1 MKIKNIIFIAVLPL
15 FKIGNQQAKAQ
26 TLYGGLMEST
36 TTVQS
41 PEVATM
47 SSYVDRPVSLF
58 NGTVPVT
65 IPLCEVTADGY
76 TLPITL
82 TYNTSGFRPSQEATW
97 VGLGWSLSLNAC
109 ISRYIKCVDDFLEYN
124 RPRKGYFGINQGYY
138 GSSVKSS
145 SEMTHYGL
153 VYKCPLHFTPCGHD
167 IYATDLVVDSEP
179 DIFSVSLWNC
189 SDKFVLNDDKTSS
202 VKAIFMD
209 RSQGNVLRILSRR
222 ENFRDLHFFELV
234 TNDGT
239 VYEFGK
245 RELSSTFS
253 YPGLRCYSDL
263 HPADLFIQD
272 DASLNASAWL
282 LTKITM
288 PSGKSIS
295 FLYDEEVYD
304 APLNETCMRF
314 RPLNTSF
321 PNNLTP
327 ELILPTLYGTI
338 PFYEM
343 NAIYTSFKTQIKT
356 ARLREIIWDSGAA
369 RISFLTSGRED
380 MYNATSFPK
389 PKKLDNIQV
398 FDASGN
404 LVHSFRLNYGYFG
417 SQSGNTDE
425 SYLYKRLRLDSVVDM
440 LTPGREYTFEYDES
454 RTFPSKMS
462 LSVDYWGY
470 YNNKNNGADYY
481 CQAYDPLDKT
491 LYSGADKTSDFP
503 SSHLG
508 TLTAVVHPTGGRETF
523 EYELNRFLWPKY
535 VQDGGRHLQTLNLT
549 SLNLPGYY
557 TNEVVE
563 TITHNSPMKLT
574 LYGAMVYQSGNRTG
588 WSGTLVTIINASTGS
603 TVWSYYD
610 AVVSTGGYNSMTP
623 KEQHLTLPAG
633 SYKIKINLPVQGW
646 ISSWQI
652 DISENSPETYRCD
665 MVQSGGAGLRIKR
678 ITGGGKTREFNY
690 SLGEL
695 LIDPIFSEKK
705 IFTGTEIEVNPYNQ
719 EILKDPFFGEI
730 HGAITGF
737 HPYTQA
743 CLVQYSESITPQYT
757 IAKNYLLGY
766 STVSEH
772 VTGGGHDLTTDY
784 CFSLTKE
791 PLISPDPRQSTM
803 PVFSNGLLQSKTLK
817 DNDSIISRED
827 YLYLD
832 GMTANIKAYGF
843 TYSTGLW
850 AIPIYKFQWYLPS
863 NIKTTVDG
871 SNTITTYSYNS
882 NWQLSNKCT
891 MLKNNSTP
899 VGTSISE
906 YYRYTYESTGSVYSQ
921 MAAANIMV
929 PVRELIYT
937 NSQLSG
943 GHKVSYRKENGRFLS
958 DTLFDVKL
966 DAADINSPDS
976 YRPRVTYDRYDD
988 AGNPVQVTRDGI
1000 TSLYVWGYKSQYP
1013 ISEITGN
1020 MSYNQLVSY
1029 VGSSTLTSMR
1039 DSANPTN
1046 AQFGT
1051 LESLRQSLPVYSPG
1065 SLMTI
1070 RRFKPLVGVTS
1081 LTAPNGMVT
1090 LYGYDSAGRLSN
1102 ISRSGGGTVQL
1113 VDRYLYNYTGTGSN
1127 Y

>member
-1 MKIKNIIFIAVLPL
+1 MKIKNIIIIAVLSL
-15 FKIGNQQAKAQ
+15 SILGNKQSKAQ
-26 TLYGGLMEST
+26 TLSGGLMEST
-36 TTVQS
+36 ITIQS
-41 PEVATM
+41 PEVAAM
-47 SSYVDRPVSLF
+47 ASYVDRPVSFF

-65 IPLCEVTADGY
+65 VPLCEVTADGY

-124 RPRKGYFGINQGYY
+124 RPRKGFFGINQGYY
-138 GSSVKSS
+138 GSSVKSP
-145 SEMTHYGL
+145 SEMTQHGI
-153 VYKCPLHFTPCGHD
+153 VYKCPVHILPCADD
-167 IYATDLVVDSEP
+167 IYSTDLVVDSEP
-179 DIFSVSLWNC
+179 DIFSVILWNC
-189 SDKFVLNDDKTSS
+189 TDKFVLNDDNTSP

-209 RSQGNVLRILSRR
+209 RSQGNVLRILSRY
-222 ENFRDLHFFELV
+222 EQSKNVHYFELV

-245 RELSSTFS
+245 RELSSTLS
-253 YPGLRCYSDL
+253 YQGLRCYTDI
-263 HPADLFIQD
+263 HPLDLFNEDQ
-272 DASLNASAWL
+272 ASLNTSAWL

-314 RPLNTSF
+314 RQLNNSF

-327 ELILPTLYGTI
+327 ELILPTLYGSI
-338 PFYEM
+338 PFYSY

-356 ARLREIIWDSGAA
+356 ARLREIVWDSGAA

-380 MYNATSFPK
+380 MYNGTTSFPQ
-389 PKKLDNIQV
+389 PKKLDKIQV

-454 RTFPSKMS
+454 RAFPSKMS

-470 YNNKNNGADYY
+470 YNNKNYGAEYY
-481 CQAYDPLDKT
+481 CQAYDTFSKT

-508 TLTAVVHPTGGRETF
+508 TLTAVVHPTGGRETL
-523 EYELNRFLWPKY
+523 EYELNRFLWPQY

-563 TITHNSPMKLT
+563 TITQTSPIKLT
-574 LYGAMVYQSGNRTG
+574 LYGSMIYQSGNRTG
-588 WSGTLVTIINASTGS
+588 WSGTLVTIIDVSTGS

-633 SYKIKINLPVQGW
+633 SYRIKINLPLQGW

-652 DISENSPETYRCD
+652 DISENTPVTYRCD
-665 MVQSGGAGLRIKR
+665 MVQSAGAGLRIKR

-695 LIDPIFSEKK
+695 LVDPIFSEKK
-705 IFTGTEIEVNPYNQ
+705 SYTGTEIVENPYS
-719 EILKDPFFGEI
+719 
-730 HGAITGF
+730 GAITGF
-737 HPYTQA
+737 HPYTQT
-743 CLVQYSESITPQYT
+743 CLVQYSESIIPQYT

-791 PLISPDPRQSTM
+791 QPISPNPRQSTM
-803 PVFSNGLLQSKTLK
+803 PVFSNGLLLSKTLM
-817 DNDSIISRED
+817 DHDSIISRED
-827 YLYLD
+827 YIYQD
-832 GMTANIKAYGF
+832 GMTANIRAYDF

-850 AIPIYKFQWYLPS
+850 AIPLYRFQWYLPC

-906 YYRYTYESTGSVYSQ
+906 YYRYTYESAGSVYSQ

-937 NSQLSG
+937 NGQLSG
-943 GHKVSYRKENGRFLS
+943 GNKVSYRKENGRFLS

-1039 DSANPTN
+1039 DGITPTN

-1090 LYGYDSAGRLSN
+1090 IYGYDSAGRLLN
-1102 ISRSGGGTVQL
+1102 ISRSGGGTVQPM
-1113 VDRYLYNYTGTGSN
+1113 DSYLYNYTGAGSN

>member
-1 MKIKNIIFIAVLPL
+1 MKINNIIIITVLFLSL
-15 FKIGNQQAKAQ
+15 FGNKQSKAQ
-26 TLYGGLMEST
+26 TLSGGLMEST
-36 TTVQS
+36 TIVQS
-41 PEVATM
+41 PAVATM
-47 SSYVDRPVSLF
+47 ASYVDRPVSLF

-124 RPRKGYFGINQGYY
+124 RTRKGFFGINQGYY
-138 GSSVKSS
+138 GSSEKSP
-145 SEMTHYGL
+145 SEMTYFNI
-153 VYKCPLHFTPCGHD
+153 VYKCPVHDLPCGDD

-179 DIFSVSLWNC
+179 DIFNVSLWNC
-189 SDKFVLNDDKTSS
+189 ADKFVLNDDKTSP

-222 ENFRDLHFFELV
+222 EQYRDLHYFELV

-239 VYEFGK
+239 VYEFGR
-245 RELSSTFS
+245 RELTCNLS
-253 YPGLRCYSDL
+253 YQGQRCNPDP
-263 HPADLFIQD
+263 HPRNIFLGSAADM
-272 DASLNASAWL
+272 NASSWF

-295 FLYDEEVYD
+295 FLYDEEVYE
-304 APLNETCMRF
+304 APIIETCMKY
-314 RPLNTSF
+314 RPIDGSVPYNQNSEIL
-321 PNNLTP
+321 
-327 ELILPTLYGTI
+327 LPTLYGSV
-338 PFYEM
+338 PFYSLD
-343 NAIYTSFKTQIKT
+343 AIYSSFKTEIKT
-356 ARLREIIWDSGAA
+356 ARLREIVWDSGAA
-369 RISFLTSGRED
+369 RISFQTSDRED
-380 MYNATSFPK
+380 MYYEIDTISFPK
-389 PKKLDNIQV
+389 PKKLDIIQV

-404 LVHSFRLNYGYFG
+404 LVHSYRLNYGYFG
-417 SQSGNTDE
+417 YQSGNTNE

-470 YNNKNNGADYY
+470 YNNKNYGTDYY
-481 CQAYDPLDKT
+481 CQAYDATNKI

-508 TLTAVVHPTGGRETF
+508 TLTAVVHPTGGREIF
-523 EYELNRFLWPKY
+523 EYESNRFLWPKY
-535 VQDGGRHLQTLNLT
+535 VQDGGLHLETLNLT
-549 SLNLPGYY
+549 TLNMPGNNTNEDMKTITYNCPMELSLN
-557 TNEVVE
+557 
-563 TITHNSPMKLT
+563 
-574 LYGAMVYQSGNRTG
+574 GAMVYQSGNMTS
-588 WSGTLVTIINASTGS
+588 WSGPLVTIIDVSTGS
-603 TVWSYYD
+603 IVWSYYD
-610 AVVSTGGYNSMTP
+610 VVVSTGGINSMTP
-623 KEQHLTLPAG
+623 KEHHLALLAG
-633 SYKIKINLPVQGW
+633 SYRIKINRPMQGW

-652 DISENSPETYRCD
+652 KISQNSPVTYSCD
-665 MVQSGGAGLRIKR
+665 MVQSSGAGLRIKR

-695 LIDPIFSEKK
+695 LIDPVFSEKK
-705 IFTGTEIEVNPYNQ
+705 SYTGTEIEVNPYS
-719 EILKDPFFGEI
+719 
-730 HGAITGF
+730 GAITGF
-737 HPYTQA
+737 HPYTQT
-743 CLVQYSESITPQYT
+743 CLVQYSESIIPQYT

-766 STVSEH
+766 SMVSEH
-772 VTGGGHDLTTDY
+772 VTCGGHDLTTDY

-791 PLISPDPRQSTM
+791 PRISPNPRQSTM

-817 DNDSIISRED
+817 DNGSIISREE
-827 YLYLD
+827 YVYQN
-832 GMTANIKAYGF
+832 GMTANIRAYDF
-843 TYSTGLW
+843 TYSTGLC
-850 AIPIYKFQWYLPS
+850 AIPIYKFEWYLPS
-863 NIKTTVDG
+863 NIKTIVDG

-906 YYRYTYESTGSVYSQ
+906 YYRYTNESASSVYSQ

-937 NSQLSG
+937 NGQLSG
-943 GHKVSYRKENGRFLS
+943 GNMVSYRKENGRFLP
-958 DTLFDVKL
+958 DTFFDVKL

-1039 DSANPTN
+1039 DNATPTN

-1051 LESLRQSLPVYSPG
+1051 LESMRQSLPVYSPG

-1102 ISRSGGGTVQL
+1102 ISRSGGGNVQL